1 MDKNFKF
8 DKNVLW
14 LLIITASREHIH
26 DFTFDDVKVTEFTGF
41 LNIFQK
47 Q

>member
-1 MDKNFKF
+1 MDKNFQF
-8 DKNVLW
+8 DQKVLW
-14 LLIITASREHIH
+14 LLIITSREHIH